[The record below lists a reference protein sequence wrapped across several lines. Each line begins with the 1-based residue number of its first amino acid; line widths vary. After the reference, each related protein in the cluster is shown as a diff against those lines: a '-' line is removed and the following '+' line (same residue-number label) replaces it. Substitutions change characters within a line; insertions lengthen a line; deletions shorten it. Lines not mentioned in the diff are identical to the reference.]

1 MSSNFK
7 TSIRQFPLITISVK
21 TNNFHPKQNKHWF
34 CASHFGDFLLSFEQ
48 VRQVIKVFVFV
59 QLLVTQVYWQNPV
72 SRSESQIK
80 SLRIF
85 LWFWANLGIPGHV
98 LPHQATFLISQI
110 VPFLAILL
118 HAKVKMILQLPLGI
132 QLAESNNVIC
142 FFLNSESYINSF

>member
-72 SRSESQIK
+72 SRLESQIK

-98 LPHQATFLISQI
+98 LPHQATFLY
-110 VPFLAILL
+110 L
-118 HAKVKMILQLPLGI
+118 K
-132 QLAESNNVIC
+132 
-142 FFLNSESYINSF
+142 FFLFWRYFYMQRSKWYTKSLLEFNWPRVIM